1 MEIKCSVEELKQLS
15 RSFILTEKQEIKI
28 DEEVEE
34 ITYTWFKDD
43 FYMVDTRSNK
53 INIGYPLK

>member
-28 DEEVEE
+28 DGTKVGQQ
-34 ITYTWFKDD
+34 IVPSATNAFKESR
-43 FYMVDTRSNK
+43 FY
-53 INIGYPLK
+53 